1 MQIYGYQNQEFT
13 GHLIPIH
20 IRESITEFNTLGLS
34 QSKAKHLR
42 LGLEPFFS
50 LVPRATIQLPA
61 NGDPMHLLFAVIV
74 ALHALEKQ
82 LLTLCPHRVLIY
94 GQVDLEGTIAPSPSL
109 RDIPHLCRQQ
119 GIDLVLTNLSD
130 TSLASEDTPQIHISK
145 TIDQALAHLYR
156 FALQH
161 QGHLASA
168 PQAEA
173 SSLHERDPFRGILG
187 LERAKEA
194 LIYASAG
201 NLPFLFYGPPGAGK
215 TLLLSRLQ
223 LLLPPLEGNVQQE
236 VYALHNRTLQR
247 PPSLSISSTMQQQ
260 DLVSGKIPWIC
271 KAHGGALLADE
282 LATLKPKVRTSLA
295 SLLDTHAIGSY
306 PLSFLL
312 GCATNAC
319 TCSNLGSRDVPC
331 LCSEQKIDRFWANLG
346 HPLLDRLAICTSVE
360 PENLLVSK
368 LQHTSYDFGRIAE
381 VRKILNQRTDAQLIK
396 LLPLHTRLSR
406 YREGSMRRALLCCK
420 LAQTIADYQGK
431 TMVTQELME
440 QANSLYLLPRD
451 RHYQ

>member
-1 MQIYGYQNQEFT
+1 MQIYGYQNQDFV
-13 GHLIPIH
+13 GHLIPIQ
-20 IRESITEFNTLGLS
+20 IRQSTTGFCLLGLP
-34 QSKAKHLR
+34 QAKAKHLR

-50 LVPRATIQLPA
+50 PMPRAIIQLPKH
-61 NGDPMHLLFAVIV
+61 GEPWQLLFSVNV
-74 ALHALEKQ
+74 ALHALEKH
-82 LLTLCPHRVLIY
+82 LTSLCPHRVLIY
-94 GQVDLEGTIAPSPSL
+94 GQIDLEGNIAPTPSL
-109 RDIPHLCRQQ
+109 RDIPLLCRQQ
-119 GIDLVLTNLSD
+119 GIDLVLTNLVD
-130 TSLASEDTPQIHISK
+130 PSLVSEVETQVLLCN

-161 QGHLASA
+161 QGKLGNE
-168 PQAEA
+168 PQKETLPAQ
-173 SSLHERDPFRGILG
+173 DKNPFWGILG

-194 LIYASAG
+194 LIYACAG
-201 NLPFLFYGPPGAGK
+201 NLPFLLYGPPGSGK

-223 LLLPPLEGNVQQE
+223 LLLPPLEGLLRQE
-236 VYALHNRTLQR
+236 AYALHNRALQM
-247 PPSLSISSTMQQQ
+247 PPTLSITSTMQQQ
-260 DLVSGKIPWIC
+260 DLVGGKIPWVC

-282 LATLKPKVRTSLA
+282 LATLKPKVRTALA
-295 SLLDTHAIGSY
+295 TLLDSQAVGNY

-312 GCATNAC
+312 GSATNAC
-319 TCSNLGSRDVPC
+319 NCSNLGSHDVPC
-331 LCSEQKIDRFWANLG
+331 LCSEQQIDRFWANLG

-368 LQHTSYDFGRIAE
+368 LQHTSYDFERIAE
-381 VRKILNQRTDAQLIK
+381 VRNILNHRTETEIIR

-420 LAQTIADYQGK
+420 LAQTIADYHGK
-431 TMVTQELME
+431 ISVTQELME